1 MQQKFYYKKED
12 LFKTLSLSR
21 APEELHFWK

>member
-1 MQQKFYYKKED
+1 MQQKLYYKKKD
-12 LFKTLSLSR
+12 LFKTRLLSR